1 MNKIAASNARSHLA
15 RVLTIALA
23 VTVFDWPAPSY
34 SQELEEIIVT
44 AQRREQNLQEV
55 GISVTA
61 FTANAIRELGF
72 VNTTDVVT
80 MTPGLSFTVPN
91 AESSV
96 INFFLR
102 GVGLNEFADA
112 QENPVAVYL
121 DDVYKPAMGGLH
133 FQLFDMERVEV
144 LRGPQGALF
153 GRNTTGGVVHYIS
166 KRPTS
171 EPEGYLD
178 VMVGDNSQVKAE
190 AAISGGTETVQG
202 RLSLA
207 VNQHDGYVKNRFTP
221 NAVAP
226 GNSRDYS
233 ETDSTAGRGQILFN
247 FSDNVEL
254 LLSANYSRNEG
265 AVGAWQHQVTRPGG
279 DPTDPTALDTSI
291 ALGASEFN
299 EWCEIFEFAQFDP
312 GTDCLGFLGA
322 PGVVL
327 PGGVPEVGIDND
339 GDPWAGNYDRS
350 GRVETKNVSY
360 AADLNWEIGDLLF
373 TSITSTSNVER
384 LQEEDTEMGP
394 MPIINPTFAAETDTF
409 TQEFRLAS
417 TEGSTRWLVGAY
429 YFDNEVTG
437 IYDLDTTQ
445 ILDLVLFDVDYTQDT
460 ESWQAF
466 GQVEFDFSDTWTLVA
481 GVRYTDEEKTMNFE
495 NIDLWGTIGFCSTN
509 DMACGVPA
517 TPISAWR
524 PTADHTILF
533 SESAVGSLAKH
544 DESYVTGKVE
554 LDYNISDDMMIYGS
568 YSLGAKSPGFNS
580 GFIDTTGLL
589 AANIVVPAG
598 DPLCPELPFS
608 NSVACSD
615 LPFKKEELNAFEV
628 GYKSTIFDGSTRLNA
643 AAFYYDYSDMQVFA
657 FQFFNQIIFN
667 ADAEMFGAEI
677 ELQSSPMEGLDLQ
690 FGLSYLDATVEDI
703 PQRSTPG
710 VQDRTPVAA
719 PEWTANALVRYEWPA
734 FGGSWSV
741 MGWAYYQSETYYDIL
756 NHPVSREDGYTVVN
770 FRTAFV
776 PANDNLEFYAFVNN
790 AFEEEYIRY
799 SFDFTIPFGFNQRS
813 FGPPRWWGAGFT
825 YSWGD

>member
-1 MNKIAASNARSHLA
+1 MSL
-15 RVLTIALA
+15 
-23 VTVFDWPAPSY
+23 

-55 GISVTA
+55 GVSVTA

-102 GVGLNEFADA
+102 GVGLNDFADA

-166 KRPTS
+166 KRPTA
-171 EPEGYLD
+171 EPEGYFD

-190 AAISGGTETVQG
+190 AAIGGGTETIQG

-207 VNQHDGYVKNRFTP
+207 ANQHDGYVKNRFTP

-233 ETDSTAGRGQILFN
+233 ETDSTAGRGQLLFN
-247 FSDNVEL
+247 FSDDVQL
-254 LLSANYSRNEG
+254 LLSANYSKNEG
-265 AVGAWQHQVTRPGG
+265 AVGAWQHQATRPGG

-291 ALGASEFN
+291 PLGPNQMN
-299 EWCEIFEFAQFDP
+299 EWCAIFEFDQFDP
-312 GTDCLGFLGA
+312 GVDCLGFLGA
-322 PGVVL
+322 PGVVT
-327 PGGVPEVGIDND
+327 PGGIPEVGFDPD

-360 AADLNWEIGDLLF
+360 AADLDWQIGDLLF

-394 MPIINPTFAAETDTF
+394 MPIVNPTFAAETDTF

-466 GQVEFDFSDTWTLVA
+466 GQVEFDFSDAWTLVA
-481 GVRYTDEEKTMNFE
+481 GLRYTDEEKTMNFE

-509 DMACGVPA
+509 DFACGVPA
-517 TPISAWR
+517 TPISPWR
-524 PTADHTILF
+524 PTADHTVLF

-544 DESYVTGKVE
+544 EEEYVTGKLE
-554 LDYNISDDMMIYGS
+554 LDYQISDDMMIYGS
-568 YSLGAKSPGFNS
+568 YSLGAKSPGYNS

-598 DPLCPELPFS
+598 DPLCSALPFT
-608 NSVACSD
+608 NSIACSD

-628 GYKSTIFDGSTRLNA
+628 GYKSTIFDGSTRFNA

-703 PQRSTPG
+703 PNRDSPG

-719 PEWTANALVRYEWPA
+719 PEWTANALIRYEWPA

-741 MGWAYYQSETYYDIL
+741 MGWAYYQSETFYDIL

-825 YSWGD
+825 YSWGE

>member
-1 MNKIAASNARSHLA
+1 MK
-15 RVLTIALA
+15 TIALVNA
-23 VTVFDWPAPSY
+23 RHCLTGVLTTVLA
-34 SQELEEIIVT
+34 IVT

-55 GISVTA
+55 GVSVTA

-72 VNTTDVVT
+72 VNTTDVVA

-102 GVGLNEFADA
+102 GVGLNDFADA

-133 FQLFDMERVEV
+133 FQLFDIERVEV

-171 EPEGYLD
+171 EPEGYFD

-190 AAISGGTETVQG
+190 AAISGGTETIMG

-207 VNQHDGYVKNRFTP
+207 ANQHDGYVKNRFTP
-221 NAVAP
+221 NLVAP
-226 GNSRDYS
+226 ANAPDYS

-247 FSDNVEL
+247 FSDDLEL
-254 LLSANYSRNEG
+254 LLSANFSRNEG
-265 AVGAWQHQVTRPGG
+265 AVGAWQHQATRPGG
-279 DPTDPTALDTSI
+279 DPASPTALDTSI

-299 EWCEIFEFAQFDP
+299 EWCDILFGVPHLNP
-312 GTDCLGFLGA
+312 GTDCLNFFGE
-322 PGVVL
+322 PGIVL
-327 PGGVPEVGIDND
+327 PGGVPETGSDND
-339 GDPWAGNYDRS
+339 GDPWAGNYSRS
-350 GRVETKNVSY
+350 GAVETKNTSY
-360 AADLNWEIGDLLF
+360 AADLDWQIGDLLF
-373 TSITSTSNVER
+373 TSITSFSNVER

-394 MPIINPTFAAETDTF
+394 MPLIEPTFRAETDTF

-417 TEGSTRWLVGAY
+417 SAEGSTRWLVGAY
-429 YFDNEVTG
+429 FFDNEVSGT
-437 IYDLDTTQ
+437 YDLDTTQ
-445 ILDLVLFDVDYTQDT
+445 ILDFVQLDTDYLQDT

-466 GQVEFDFSDTWTLVA
+466 GQVEFDFSDAWTLIV
-481 GVRYTDEEKTMNFE
+481 GLRYTDEEKTFDYE
-495 NIDLWGTIGFCSTN
+495 DIDLWGTIGFCSTN

-517 TPISAWR
+517 TPISPWR
-524 PTADHTILF
+524 PTADHAVLF
-533 SESAVGSLAKH
+533 NESSVGSLAKH
-544 DESYVTGKVE
+544 EEEYVTGKIE
-554 LDYNISDDMMIYGS
+554 LDYKINDDMMIYGS

-580 GFIDTTGLL
+580 GFIDTTGLF

-598 DPLCPELPFS
+598 DPLCSALPFT
-608 NSVACSD
+608 NSTACTD
-615 LPFKKEELNAFEV
+615 LPFEKEELNAFEV
-628 GYKSTIFDGSTRLNA
+628 GYKSTIFDGSTRFNA

-703 PQRSTPG
+703 PLRASPG
-710 VQDRTPVAA
+710 VQDRDPVAA
-719 PEWTANALVRYEWPA
+719 PEWTANGLIRYEWPA

-741 MGWAYYQSETYYDIL
+741 MAWAYYQSETFYDIL

-776 PANDNLEFYAFVNN
+776 PANENLEFYAFVNN
-790 AFEEEYIRY
+790 AFEEEYLRY
-799 SFDFTIPFGFNQRS
+799 TFDFTIPFGFNQQS
-813 FGPPRWWGAGFT
+813 FGPPRWWGAGFR
-825 YSWGD
+825 YNWGD